1 MMAHVVP
8 TKFGNAGILEQ
19 PPPRG
24 VDLAEPLA
32 VVVDENPP
40 FPCQRLLA
48 PALQYERCLA
58 IERDMPCAPRFCGR
72 AGHGHD
78 APFEIDV
85 RPVEVEQFTPPRAGV
100 DREENQRLEVTGEGQ
115 RPSDGKKNVTSFES
129 PMTRKGVVEG
139 R

>member
-1 MMAHVVP
+1 MRISDWSSDVCSSD
-8 TKFGNAGILEQ
+8 L

-100 DREENQRLEVTGEGQ
+100 DREENQRLEVIGEGQ
-115 RPSDGKKNVTSFES
+115 RP
-129 PMTRKGVVEG
+129 
-139 R
+139 

>member
-1 MMAHVVP
+1 MRISDWSSDVCSSD
-8 TKFGNAGILEQ
+8 L

-100 DREENQRLEVTGEGQ
+100 DREE
-115 RPSDGKKNVTSFES
+115 KI
-129 PMTRKGVVEG
+129 G
-139 R
+139 RASCRERVCQYV

>member
-24 VDLAEPLA
+24 ADLAEPLA

-85 RPVEVEQFTPPRAGV
+85 RPVRSEEHTSEPQSLMRISYAVFCLKKKKQKYTHTPP
-100 DREENQRLEVTGEGQ
+100 NHQQ
-115 RPSDGKKNVTSFES
+115 
-129 PMTRKGVVEG
+129 
-139 R
+139 